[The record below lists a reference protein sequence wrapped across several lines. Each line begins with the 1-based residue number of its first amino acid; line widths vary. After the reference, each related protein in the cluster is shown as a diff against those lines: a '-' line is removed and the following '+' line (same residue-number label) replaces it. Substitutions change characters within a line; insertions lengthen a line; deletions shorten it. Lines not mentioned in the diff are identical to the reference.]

1 MSDGVDVYLR
11 GERAKIIIFSPGHR
25 DAGQRDPEESSASQ
39 CALVVVRLPLLL
51 LHPGMLHVAGGLS
64 Q

>member
-1 MSDGVDVYLR
+1 MSAGGDVYLR
-11 GERAKIIIFSPGHR
+11 ERGLTLFSPGHR

-39 CALVVVRLPLLL
+39 CSLVVVRLSLLL
-51 LHPGMLHVAGGLS
+51 LHPGLLHVAGGLP